1 MIIQKSK
8 IKISGRLHANQAE
21 GSAAR
26 RRLPYSVVPVKSD
39 SWQQSA
45 ASRRCA
51 HTRLGVGGVSR
62 SRGPA
67 LYVGS
72 PIRKLA
78 SITDPLG
85 RNGHDETLASWL
97 PIEGENGW
105 LSIS

>member
-1 MIIQKSK
+1 MAD
-8 IKISGRLHANQAE
+8 GLRVLVVDDCPDTAEVQA
-21 GSAAR
+21 
-26 RRLPYSVVPVKSD
+26 LF
-39 SWQQSA
+39 
-45 ASRRCA
+45 
-51 HTRLGVGGVSR
+51 
-62 SRGPA
+62 
-67 LYVGS
+67 VGS